1 MIPYYFSEDDV
12 LRNFGTITNFKHL
25 AMFSTLFCA
34 CLRASEL
41 CSLNTEDGDLNAL
54 SIRIREGKG
63 GKEGIALIN
72 DQCASTLKR
81 YIEIK
86 PQLEVDGESPL
97 LL

>member
-1 MIPYYFSEDDV
+1 MPEG
-12 LRNFGTITNFKHL
+12 FG
-25 AMFSTLFCA
+25 AMQPKYRRRRS
-34 CLRASEL
+34 
-41 CSLNTEDGDLNAL
+41 NAL